1 MPKYEKWDI
10 YWAIVAY
17 DDEPGKKK
25 LRPVII
31 GYDGLLHNVVLC
43 NKPISKAGI

>member
-31 GYDGLLHNVVLC
+31 GYDGAAYRNV
-43 NKPISKAGI
+43 P